1 MSKSRKQPLAQKTR
15 KKRRFHAGVVSLRK
29 IKKYQKTTD
38 SLIPKAPVKRVIKE
52 LCTDENARWG
62 KNAIQM
68 LHEAGEQF
76 LVSIFQKAQDNA
88 CFDKRVEIREGE
100 LQHANK

>member
-1 MSKSRKQPLAQKTR
+1 MAASKKQPLAQKTR
-15 KKRRFHAGVVSLRK
+15 KKRRFHAGVVALRK

-38 SLIPKAPVKRVIKE
+38 LLIPKAPVMRVIRE

-68 LHEAGEQF
+68 LHQAGEQF
-76 LVSIFQKAQDNA
+76 LINIFQKAQNNA
-88 CFDKRVEIREGE
+88 CFDKRIEIREGE